1 MKEKMMSKQFA
12 VIPLNFDVI
21 TFSDSSLEKYRQKI
35 LDYSAQQVD
44 FSEKNY
50 VIPNLRIV
58 ETYLLD
64 YNSYFLVPVG
74 ENQFVFL
81 LKSNLYKF
89 VDLAD
94 CEFSIT
100 RRE

>member
-1 MKEKMMSKQFA
+1 MSKQFA